1 MKKKLLAIIVMG
13 TLAIPAFAQHDSFF
27 NYGSESNNNGP
38 ATREGTA
45 YRYGIS
51 TQGNGFG
58 INPMINSQDTPVG
71 SGLLLLVGAGL
82 GYAFLKRKEETK

>member
-13 TLAIPAFAQHDSFF
+13 TLAIPAFAQQDSFF

-38 ATREGTA
+38 STRTGYA
-45 YRYGIS
+45 IS
-51 TQGNGFG
+51 TQGDGFG
-58 INPMINSQDTPVG
+58 MNPMVNAQTTPVG

-82 GYAFLKRKEETK
+82 GYALLKRKEETK

>member
-13 TLAIPAFAQHDSFF
+13 TLAIPAFAQDGFF
-27 NYGSESNNNGP
+27 SG
-38 ATREGTA
+38 TRSGDNVQGNQERSGYA
-45 YRYGIS
+45 IS
-51 TQGNGFG
+51 TYENSGFG

>member
-38 ATREGTA
+38 ATRTGTG
-45 YRYGIS
+45 YEIS
-51 TQGNGFG
+51 TYENSGFG
-58 INPMINSQDTPVG
+58 IKPMDDASDAPVG